1 MSCRYIRRSEG
12 GYALAFFT
20 THLLLY
26 LTLRLVSLLIPEEM
40 QLFVFMFSLFASFG
54 LISFLHDHV
63 MRYFGIFLLYE
74 WSTAGF
80 EPASSA
86 CKADVLPNKL
96 RPHSCRDRNRT
107 DMKRHVTTPLSRS
120 ATLQYV
126 IIQHLGKMIWK
137 ETGSL
142 LAESFLIVF
151 PRRTRREAPRNAYST
166 ECKSFGTRGAE

>member
-96 RPHSCRDRNRT
+96 RPQSCRDRNRT
-107 DMKRHVTTPLSRS
+107 DIKRYVTTPLSLS
-120 ATLQYV
+120 ATLQY
-126 IIQHLGKMIWK
+126 LNRD
-137 ETGSL
+137 
-142 LAESFLIVF
+142 
-151 PRRTRREAPRNAYST
+151 RRTRTADFLRVMQVLSQLNYAPIVSQQ
-166 ECKSFGTRGAE
+166 SFPIVLSCGCGS

>member
-20 THLLLY
+20 AHLLLY

-63 MRYFGIFLLYE
+63 TRYFGIFLLYE

-86 CKADVLPNKL
+86 CKADVLPNEL
-96 RPHSCRDRNRT
+96 RPQNCRDRNRT

-120 ATLQYV
+120 ATLQNW
-126 IIQHLGKMIWK
+126 IGTDGLEPPTSCASCRRSASWAMP
-137 ETGSL
+137 L
-142 LAESFLIVF
+142 LIHNNLILNCV
-151 PRRTRREAPRNAYST
+151 
-166 ECKSFGTRGAE
+166 

>member
-20 THLLLY
+20 AHLLLY

-63 MRYFGIFLLYE
+63 TRYFGIFLLYE

-86 CKADVLPNKL
+86 CKADVLPNEL
-96 RPHSCRDRNRT
+96 RPQSCRDRSRT
-107 DMKRHVTTPLSRS
+107 CNLLITNQLRFQLRQRS
-120 ATLQYV
+120 
-126 IIQHLGKMIWK
+126 MIRAVK
-137 ETGSL
+137 L
-142 LAESFLIVF
+142 LRGNS
-151 PRRTRREAPRNAYST
+151 RTRTCDHPVNSRTLYQLSYEPI
-166 ECKSFGTRGAE
+166 GTNFSADQKL